1 MKFDHIGLITTEKK
15 ADENWVEATR
25 VWVTDPK
32 SHPFHIEWL
41 RYEPNSP
48 VKNAVRYQAH
58 VAYQV
63 EDFDKASAGLKILLE
78 PFEVGGFV
86 RVGFFETKDGAV
98 IELMQYLK
106 DKNAWFNFQHKE
118 K

>member
-1 MKFDHIGLITTEKK
+1 MIFDHIGLITSEKK

-32 SHPFHIEWL
+32 NHPFHIEWL
-41 RYEPNSP
+41 RFEPDTP
-48 VKNAVRYQAH
+48 VKNAVRDKAH

-63 EDFDKASAGLKILLE
+63 EDMDKAAAGLKVLLA

-86 RVGFFETKDGAV
+86 RVGFFESKDGAV

-106 DKNAWFNFQHKE
+106 SADAWFDKKHGK
-118 K
+118 